1 MIGPSKQNVHEP
13 SAFCLSLNSV
23 MVFFLKTPHFLLKCA
38 HHAQLLQ
45 KHIYSASFTA
55 ITERKKLLAGSSFL
69 NIHVSLQG
77 LPIHF

>member
-1 MIGPSKQNVHEP
+1 M
-13 SAFCLSLNSV
+13 
-23 MVFFLKTPHFLLKCA
+23 KTPHFLLKCA

-77 LPIHF
+77 LSIHF